1 MEYKVKV
8 EDIKSL
14 RAKTSAGMALCK
26 EALAKSDGNMDKAV
40 EYINK
45 HSDAI
50 SRLRNLT
57 GAKIGLCKLALQEA
71 GKDFEKAVEIIKER
85 GWNEPIGED
94 LGEKVEGVIESYVH
108 GKEQKLAALVE
119 VRCKT
124 DFVARNEDFREFA
137 HEVVLQVAAMKPQYV
152 SKEDVPEN
160 VLTELKELFTK
171 EAKMEG
177 KPENIIEKIVEG
189 KMEKFYSEKCLLE
202 QKWFKDEEKT
212 IGDLLSN
219 AIQKIGEPIE
229 IARFILWEVGQ

>member
-1 MEYKVKV
+1 MAYKVKV

-26 EALAKSDGNMDKAV
+26 EALAKSDGDMEKAV

-45 HSDAI
+45 RSDVI

-57 GAKIGLCKLALQEA
+57 GAKIGLCKLALEEA
-71 GKDFEKAVEIIKER
+71 EKDFEKAVEIIKER
-85 GWNEPIGED
+85 GWDEPIGED

-108 GKEQKLAALVE
+108 GKEQRLAALVE

-152 SKEDVPEN
+152 SKDDVPEN
-160 VLTELKELFTK
+160 VLAELKGLFMK

-177 KPENIIEKIVEG
+177 KPENIVEKIVEG
-189 KMEKFYSEKCLLE
+189 KMEKFYTEKCLLE

-212 IGDLLSN
+212 IGDLLGN
-219 AIQKIGEPIE
+219 AVQKMGEPIE
-229 IARFILWEVGQ
+229 IARFVLWEMGQ

>member
-1 MEYKVKV
+1 MAYKAKV

-26 EALAKSDGNMDKAV
+26 EALVKSDGDMDKAV

-45 HSDAI
+45 RSDVI

-57 GAKIGLCKLALQEA
+57 GAKIGLCKLALEEA
-71 GKDFEKAVEIIKER
+71 EKDFEKAVEIIKER
-85 GWNEPIGED
+85 GWDEPIGED
-94 LGEKVEGVIESYVH
+94 MGEKVEGVIESYVH
-108 GKEQKLAALVE
+108 GKEQRLAALVE

-124 DFVARNEDFREFA
+124 DFVARNQDFREFA

-160 VLTELKELFTK
+160 VLTELRELFMK

-177 KPENIIEKIVEG
+177 KPESVVEKIVEG

-212 IGDLLSN
+212 IGDLLGN
-219 AIQKIGEPIE
+219 AVQKMGEPIE
-229 IARFILWEVGQ
+229 IARFVLWEMGQ

>member
-202 QKWFKDEEKT
+202 QKWFKNEEKT

>member
-1 MEYKVKV
+1 MAVTV
-8 EDIKSL
+8 EEIKTL

-26 EALAKSDGNMDKAV
+26 EALVKSKGDIDKAV

-45 HSDAI
+45 RSDVI

-57 GAKIGLCKLALQEA
+57 GAKIGLCKLALEDA
-71 GKDFEKAVEIIKER
+71 EKDFEKAVEIIKER
-85 GWNEPIGED
+85 GWDEPMGED
-94 LGEKVEGVIESYVH
+94 TGEKVEGIIESYVH

-152 SKEDVPEN
+152 SKEDVSEEE
-160 VLTELKELFTK
+160 VEKLKELFKK
-171 EAKMEG
+171 EAKAEG
-177 KPENIIEKIVEG
+177 KPDNITDKIVEG
-189 KMEKFYSEKCLLE
+189 KLMKFYSEKCLLQ

-212 IGDLLSN
+212 IGSLLDN
-219 AIQKIGEPIE
+219 ATQKLGEPIE
-229 IARFILWEVGQ
+229 VHRILIWEVGK

>member
-1 MEYKVKV
+1 MAYKVKV

-26 EALAKSDGNMDKAV
+26 EALAKSDGDMEKAV

-45 HSDAI
+45 RSDVI

-57 GAKIGLCKLALQEA
+57 GAKIGLCKLALEEA
-71 GKDFEKAVEIIKER
+71 EKDFEKAVEIIKER
-85 GWNEPIGED
+85 GWDEPIGED

-108 GKEQKLAALVE
+108 GKEQRLAALVE

-152 SKEDVPEN
+152 SKDDVPEN
-160 VLTELKELFTK
+160 VLAELKELFTK

-177 KPENIIEKIVEG
+177 KPENIVEKIVEG
-189 KMEKFYSEKCLLE
+189 KMEKFYTEKCLLE

-212 IGDLLSN
+212 IGDLLGN
-219 AIQKIGEPIE
+219 AVQKMGEPIE
-229 IARFILWEVGQ
+229 IARFVLWEMGQ

>member
-1 MEYKVKV
+1 MAYKVKV

-26 EALAKSDGNMDKAV
+26 EALAKSGGDMDKAV

-57 GAKIGLCKLALQEA
+57 GAKIGLCKLALEEA
-71 GKDFEKAVEIIKER
+71 EKDFEKAVKIIKER
-85 GWNEPIGED
+85 GWDEPIGED

-124 DFVARNEDFREFA
+124 DFVARNEEFREFA
-137 HEVVLQVAAMKPQYV
+137 HEIVLQVAAMKPQYV
-152 SKEDVPEN
+152 SKEDVPES
-160 VLTELKELFTK
+160 VLAELRELFIK
-171 EAKMEG
+171 EAKVEG
-177 KPENIIEKIVEG
+177 KAENIIEKIVEG
-189 KMEKFYSEKCLLE
+189 KVGKFYSEKCLLE

-229 IARFILWEVGQ
+229 IARFVLWEVGQ